1 MIFRN
6 YVLILLLLA
15 PATMAGSSARTRPRF
30 TRAVATLNGVFSPR
44 GFFNIT
50 VRLYQLQG
58 LESAKFDLKKSQI
71 TLDFAAGVTVTPKEI
86 RQVMVD
92 AGYKPGPV
100 RLQSLL
106 PGAAAENG
114 PGWMKIKH
122 PAAKNAFIRWFQL
135 NF

>member
-1 MIFRN
+1 MTLRSL
-6 YVLILLLLA
+6 VLSLLLMA
-15 PATMAGSSARTRPRF
+15 PAAMARSSPLANTRV

-71 TLDFAAGVTVTPKEI
+71 TLDFAPGVTVTQKDI

-122 PAAKNAFIRWFQL
+122 PASKNAFIRWFQL